1 LAVVHLIDNTS
12 TRLGHKKLW
21 WAVPVMAIAFAG
33 ITYFRATQWSNSVSL
48 FSFEVFHNPESS
60 SAQAGLGMRLAM
72 RGYYDQGVTALRRAS
87 ELDPHEAAYLINI
100 QMAAASAGKTLDRAD
115 HEEILKRLSTGQ
127 LTATTS
133 LALQSTGD
141 CILTWCRSLQ
151 IPMEAWLRTL
161 LAREPSGEYDASEY
175 YFLLGRALFS
185 QGRLAEA
192 IDAYRRSHEI
202 DPKYLHPL
210 IEVGYLYVR
219 IKRLDDA
226 EAVLRQLEAANRVNL
241 HPRDHDVEGLARTI
255 SEARKSQDQPAK
267 NR

>member
-1 LAVVHLIDNTS
+1 
-12 TRLGHKKLW
+12 
-21 WAVPVMAIAFAG
+21 
-33 ITYFRATQWSNSVSL
+33 
-48 FSFEVFHNPESS
+48 
-60 SAQAGLGMRLAM
+60 
-72 RGYYDQGVTALRRAS
+72 
-87 ELDPHEAAYLINI
+87 
-100 QMAAASAGKTLDRAD
+100 MAAASAGKTLDRAD
-115 HEEILKRLSTGQ
+115 HEELLKRLSTGQ

-175 YFLLGRALFS
+175 YFLLGRTLFS

-226 EAVLRQLEAANRVNL
+226 EKVLHQLEAANRVNL
-241 HPRDHDVEGLARTI
+241 HPRDRDVEELARNI
-255 SEARKSQDQPAK
+255 SEARKSQDQPTK